1 MMGIITVLFNPI
13 EPMHLSKGIWQV
25 IDLVV
30 AGIFGVAMFSFKK
43 KEKEKSDGTS

>member
-1 MMGIITVLFNPI
+1 MGIITVLFNPI
-13 EPMHLSKGIWQV
+13 EPMYFSKGIWQV

-43 KEKEKSDGTS
+43 IEKEKSDKTS